1 MRSNVLAAMLLS
13 AAAAP
18 CQTFFPPAP
27 TPTAN
32 PLTTQKALLGF
43 VLFHEEQMSSDNTV
57 ACRSCHHFTSAGT
70 DSRAHM
76 TNAGYDGVYGTAD
89 DVIGSPGVAKRDAS
103 GRYVLRDGGFAAQ
116 VTPRKAPSMINV
128 AYQDRLFYDGR
139 ARGGD
144 FRDPLTGVV
153 VATGPTALE
162 NLVLGPPL
170 NPVEMGH
177 PGRTWADVANKIAAA
192 TPLRLADQIPA
203 RIQQFI
209 AGANYP
215 MLFQRAFGTPDV
227 TPVRIAFAV
236 ASYLRTLISDQSRF
250 DFAIGSNMPLTALEA
265 QGRTLF
271 ETRPGGATFGTA
283 ACTQCHGD
291 VTATSHT
298 SGPGAQATTMYG
310 QTTTGNFHNTGVRPT
325 FEDQGEGGISNT
337 ASEIGRFKVPM
348 LRNVALHSTF
358 MHTGRMQSLA
368 EIVDFYSRGGD
379 YHTNQ
384 APEVTPRNLTVGEKA
399 ALVAFLNALTD
410 PRVAAQVEPFD
421 TVRLGSE
428 HGTARP
434 TQFGDASNGNGANI
448 PVMVAQEPVF
458 LGTPRATIGVH
469 HVAPNSWVGLFVDSA
484 GNPGGIDVLGL
495 RLYVGSAETQLAAL
509 GISQTS
515 FGGTGYFSTSF
526 SVPNVPQLSGLVLT
540 TQWLAMDTT
549 AASGLTASA
558 AAEVRL

>member
-1 MRSNVLAAMLLS
+1 
-13 AAAAP
+13 
-18 CQTFFPPAP
+18 
-27 TPTAN
+27 
-32 PLTTQKALLGF
+32 LTTQKALLGF

-70 DSRAHM
+70 DSRAHQ

-103 GRYVLRDGGFAAQ
+103 GRYVLRDEGFAAQ

-128 AYQDRLFYDGR
+128 AYQTRLFYDGR
-139 ARGGD
+139 ARDGD

-177 PGRTWADVANKIAAA
+177 PGRTWADVASKIAAA

-203 RIQQFI
+203 RIATFI
-209 AGANYP
+209 NGASYP
-215 MLFQRAFGTPDV
+215 QLFQRAFGTPDV
-227 TPVRIAFAV
+227 TPVRIAFAI
-236 ASYLRTLISDQSRF
+236 ASYVRTLISDQSRF
-250 DFAIGSNMPLTALEA
+250 DFAVGSNMPLTALEA
-265 QGRTLF
+265 QGRALF
-271 ETRPGGATFGTA
+271 ETRPSGPTFGTA
-283 ACTQCHGD
+283 PCTQCHGD
-291 VTATSHT
+291 ISATSHQT
-298 SGPGAQATTMYG
+298 GPGAQNTTMYG
-310 QTTTGNFHNTGVRPT
+310 QTPTGNFHNTGVRPT
-325 FEDQGEGGISNT
+325 WEDPGEGGIST
-337 ASEIGRFKVPM
+337 TPSEVGRFKVPL
-348 LRNVALHSTF
+348 LRNIALHSTF

-368 EIVDFYSRGGD
+368 DVVEFYSRGGD

-384 APEVTPRNLTVGEKA
+384 AQEIQPRNLTSGEKA

-428 HGTARP
+428 RGASRP
-434 TQFGDASNGNGANI
+434 TTFGDASNGNGAHI

-458 LGTPRATIGVH
+458 VGTPRATIGVH
-469 HVAPNSWVGLFVDSA
+469 HVAPNTFVGLFVDPV
-484 GNPGGIDVLGL
+484 GIPGGIDLLDV

-509 GISQTS
+509 GISQS
-515 FGGTGYFSTSF
+515 SASGTGYLSVSF
-526 SVPNVPQLSGLVLT
+526 SVPNAPQLSGLVLT
-540 TQWLAMDTT
+540 TQWLAMDNT
-549 AASGLTASA
+549 ATSGLTASA
-558 AAEVRL
+558 AAEIRL